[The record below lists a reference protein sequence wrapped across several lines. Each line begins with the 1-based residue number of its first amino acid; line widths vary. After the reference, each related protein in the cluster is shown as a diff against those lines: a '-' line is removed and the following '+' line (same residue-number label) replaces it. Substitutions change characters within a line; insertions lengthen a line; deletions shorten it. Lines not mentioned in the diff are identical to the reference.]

1 MNYTQIVKNE
11 LRSNY
16 KNKIIYASKVYKE
29 KFENIGITEASFY
42 QTLERMFKN
51 KEINKV
57 SKGVYRF
64 VKENQF
70 GPIPVSEEEL
80 IHNYIKNNKGMFVGY
95 SIYQQ
100 YKITTQVPKKIFLYS
115 SNLDGETKNLKNIQ
129 IRRVN
134 ISFNEH
140 NVKNIEMLEIL
151 ENFNKIEEIN
161 LKSFYKYAENFSNT
175 YNERSLKK
183 VLSIMK
189 YKKST
194 IAFLRDILEFFEV
207 ENTLSSY
214 LSSLSKYKYM
224 KMKEIY
230 EISNE

>member
-1 MNYTQIVKNE
+1 
-11 LRSNY
+11 
-16 KNKIIYASKVYKE
+16 
-29 KFENIGITEASFY
+29 
-42 QTLERMFKN
+42 
-51 KEINKV
+51 
-57 SKGVYRF
+57 
-64 VKENQF
+64 
-70 GPIPVSEEEL
+70 
-80 IHNYIKNNKGMFVGY
+80 
-95 SIYQQ
+95 
-100 YKITTQVPKKIFLYS
+100 
-115 SNLDGETKNLKNIQ
+115 
-129 IRRVN
+129 
-134 ISFNEH
+134 
-140 NVKNIEMLEIL
+140 MLEII

-194 IAFLRDILEFFEV
+194 IAFLHDILDFFEV

-230 EISNE
+230 KIINE